1 MADNKPKVLSLR
13 IGAQV
18 SLDLVWQNDICLVV
32 LAERGAL
39 NRRTIARLEVEQAM
53 AAARFLARVNPL
65 PPPPVDEVDEDDL
78 TPTEHKKP

>member
-1 MADNKPKVLSLR
+1 MANKPKVLSLR

-53 AAARFLARVNPL
+53 AAARFLARVDPLPPL
-65 PPPPVDEVDEDDL
+65 PPPVEEDDDL